1 LAISPRHLLTE
12 MARRLNGGKTSKI
25 ASSQAAGVD
34 PMRLAEAGVVLDF
47 APDLT
52 EKIFAGGMTLQ
63 QAAEVARPRKQEA
76 AVSCC

>member
-1 LAISPRHLLTE
+1 
-12 MARRLNGGKTSKI
+12 
-25 ASSQAAGVD
+25 
-34 PMRLAEAGVVLDF
+34 MRLAEAGVVLDF